1 MAFPLLLNGTS
12 HEIQIIRRRPHLV
25 LRIDG
30 RDHIVQETGEP
41 GDGELAL
48 TIDGRRVTVM
58 RAAGDGVQDVRCDG
72 RTHVV
77 RLVGDSDAADADGG
91 LSELRAPMPGA
102 VIQIHA
108 APGQRVGRGDPLLT
122 IESMKLQTVLSA
134 PRDGTVAEIAVAQD
148 ETFGKDQILARLAPE
163 SAPESEDESDA

>member
-1 MAFPLLLNGTS
+1 MSFALLLNGTR
-12 HEIQIIRRRPHLV
+12 HEIEIIRRRPHLL

-30 RDHIVQETGEP
+30 RDYTVQDPGPE

-48 TIDGRRVTVM
+48 TVDGRRITAL

-77 RLVGDSDAADADGG
+77 GLADDGGGGGTDSG

-102 VIQIHA
+102 VIEIHA
-108 APGQRVGRGDPLLT
+108 APGQRVARGDPLLT
-122 IESMKLQTVLSA
+122 IESMKLQTVLAA
-134 PRDGTVAEIAVAQD
+134 PRDGTVAEIAVTQD
-148 ETFGKDQILARLAPE
+148 ETFGKDQILARLTP
-163 SAPESEDESDA
+163 EDESDA

>member
-1 MAFPLLLNGTS
+1 MSFALLLNGTR
-12 HEIQIIRRRPHLV
+12 HEIEIIRRRPHLL

-30 RDHIVQETGEP
+30 RDYTVQDPGPE

-48 TIDGRRVTVM
+48 TIDGRRITTL
-58 RAAGDGVQDVRCDG
+58 RAAGDGVQDIRCDG
-72 RTHVV
+72 RTHIVQ
-77 RLVGDSDAADADGG
+77 LADDGGGAGIDGG

-102 VIQIHA
+102 VIEIHA
-108 APGQRVGRGDPLLT
+108 VPGQRVARGDPLLT

-148 ETFGKDQILARLAPE
+148 ETFGKDQILARLTP
-163 SAPESEDESDA
+163 EDESDA

>member
-1 MAFPLLLNGTS
+1 MSFALLLNGTR
-12 HEIQIIRRRPHLV
+12 HEIEIIRRRPHLL

-30 RDHIVQETGEP
+30 RDHIVQDPRAE

-48 TIDGRRVTVM
+48 TIDGRRITAL
-58 RAAGDGVQDVRCDG
+58 RAAGDGVQDIRCDG
-72 RTHVV
+72 RTHIVQ
-77 RLVGDSDAADADGG
+77 LADDGGGAGADGG

-102 VIQIHA
+102 VIEIHA
-108 APGQRVGRGDPLLT
+108 APGQRVARGDPLLT

-148 ETFGKDQILARLAPE
+148 ETFGKDQILARLTP
-163 SAPESEDESDA
+163 EDESDA

>member
-1 MAFPLLLNGTS
+1 MSFALLLNGTS
-12 HEIQIIRRRPHLV
+12 HEIQIIRRRPHLL

-30 RDHIVQETGEP
+30 RDYTVEDPGAP

-48 TIDGRRVTVM
+48 TIDGRRITAL
-58 RAAGDGVQDVRCDG
+58 RAAGDDTQSLRCDG

-77 RLVGDSDAADADGG
+77 QLADDSSGAGADGG

-102 VIQIHA
+102 VIEIHA
-108 APGQRVGRGDPLLT
+108 APGQRVARGDPLLT

-148 ETFGKDQILARLAPE
+148 ETFGKDQILARLTP
-163 SAPESEDESDA
+163 EDESDA

>member
-1 MAFPLLLNGTS
+1 MSFALLLNGTR
-12 HEIQIIRRRPHLV
+12 HEIEIIRRRPHLL

-30 RDHIVQETGEP
+30 RDYTVQDPGPE

-48 TIDGRRVTVM
+48 TVDGRRITAL

-77 RLVGDSDAADADGG
+77 GLADDGGGAGADSG

-102 VIQIHA
+102 VIEIHA
-108 APGQRVGRGDPLLT
+108 APGQRVARGDPLLT

-134 PRDGTVAEIAVAQD
+134 PREGTVAEIAVAQD
-148 ETFGKDQILARLAPE
+148 ETFSKDQILARLTP
-163 SAPESEDESDA
+163 EDESDA

>member
-1 MAFPLLLNGTS
+1 MSFALLLNGTR
-12 HEIQIIRRRPHLV
+12 HEIEIIRRRPHLL

-30 RDHIVQETGEP
+30 RDYTVQDPGPE
-41 GDGELAL
+41 GDGELSL
-48 TIDGRRVTVM
+48 TIDGHRITAL
-58 RAAGDGVQDVRCDG
+58 RAAGDGVQDIRCDG

-77 RLVGDSDAADADGG
+77 QLADDGGGTGADGG

-102 VIQIHA
+102 VIEIHA
-108 APGQRVGRGDPLLT
+108 APGQRVARGDPLLT

-148 ETFGKDQILARLAPE
+148 ETFGKDQILARLTP
-163 SAPESEDESDA
+163 EDESDA